1 MSLVATTKPKTQPA
15 QQVVRT
21 SFWILLG
28 ARCQHELV
36 TVVTVLQGM
45 HHQQCKTLLP
55 STQSTVVG
63 DLLGMVQAAD
73 HNLFLDMKE
82 PRPSA
87 QWACAEN
94 GRGSIRHAHSK
105 G

>member
-1 MSLVATTKPKTQPA
+1 MNQVATTKPRTPTA
-15 QQVVRT
+15 QQVVHT

-28 ARCQHELV
+28 ARCQHEQAKV
-36 TVVTVLQGM
+36 GTVLQGM

-82 PRPSA
+82 PHPSA

-94 GRGSIRHAHSK
+94 GWGSIRHAHSK